1 MVTAGAIANMQKQVS
16 KRTELRMRD
25 PAKDLAARILNRTIR
40 VGIIGMGYVGLPLM
54 LASVAKN
61 IRVLGFDIDKEKVSA
76 LNKGKSPLKHFS
88 DAKVAAACRD
98 RLFEATIDMNR
109 LSEVDII
116 IMRAHASRSAPGT

>member
-1 MVTAGAIANMQKQVS
+1 MQDQVS

-25 PAKDLAARILNRTIR
+25 PAKDLAARILDRAIR

-76 LNKGKSPLKHFS
+76 LNKGKSPLKQFS

-98 RLFEATIDMNR
+98 GLFEATVDMNR
-109 LSEVDII
+109 LSEVDI
-116 IMRAHASRSAPGT
+116 